1 MLIISG
7 LTMLATKSF
16 VLFASIYT
24 WHLPQIFMEVGQMA
38 AWIGVSLT
46 GLIAVLNFFG
56 VKIKNPFKRK
66 K

>member
-16 VLFASIYT
+16 VLFANIYT
-24 WHLPQIFMEVGQMA
+24 WHLPPIIMEVFQMI
-38 AWIGVSLT
+38 AWTGVSLT
-46 GLIAVLNFFG
+46 GLIAALNYFG